1 MINNIRSSYLIKDKI
16 LDFLPINTILKIFKK
31 GSKKMLKSLELN
43 PNIYELFYNINK
55 DFESYDDYL
64 DNDMLSLI
72 YHLSLLQKNIELT
85 IIKEYYFRYLRE
97 QENITVYYDNTY
109 FKELLTFLQN
119 RGFQNNLI
127 IQINDLKI
135 DLDKYTDIDIY
146 SSLIKIEFVFNIK
159 WVERDKTCNLSYIK
173 DFLSKKIIGI
183 NSANCI
189 KKIKFL
195 EPINLNDETHL
206 EFYNYL
212 LLAFPNCEFN
222 IQCNYITE
230 PTYWSELAKFHQ
242 LKIILGNIS
251 KNDENNESI
260 GKNYSYVP
268 YTNLQISQI
277 NKNISSINNLHD
289 LYINYN
295 KKNINLTDKYINDNN
310 IIKPEKIVFEDFE
323 YDYKKKYFGELN
335 GIIELI
341 LIQKIFKNT
350 NFPIYIS
357 DKLQSLL
364 VLQLEKINILEDHLV
379 NIIKNN
385 PLLEIFEIKK
395 NFSGYV
401 YDKKLANALNNL
413 KYLKILS
420 THFFWYK
427 INLRSKE
434 LFKDF
439 HIQENQFFKYL
450 KSDSIKYLNIS
461 NESNINIHT
470 IEINL
475 PNLIRLSIEV
485 ANLITYDIKNEK
497 IDLNFI
503 KNKNKYSN
511 KSNMKNIIY
520 NKDNVINEENSSF
533 KNLRFLNLL
542 KVLNFG
548 SFLKNIVG
556 LKNLENLSLIFFDKK
571 LFEIFIKESKNMDNI
586 NCLTIIPDFG
596 EKLTSRQSEPFIKN
610 IHNFKNI
617 TKIELGIHTMD
628 DYLIN
633 LLYNELYKLKE
644 LRQIKIIIE
653 IIFEKYKQ
661 FLEEKMNH
669 LKNEK
674 DLLDL
679 KIIYKERKYKI

>member
-310 IIKPEKIVFEDFE
+310 IFKPEKIVFEDFE

-385 PLLEIFEIKK
+385 PLLEVFEIKK
-395 NFSGYV
+395 NYSGYV

-610 IHNFKNI
+610 IHNFKNL

>member
-310 IIKPEKIVFEDFE
+310 IFKPEKIVFEDFE
-323 YDYKKKYFGELN
+323 YDHKKKYFGELN

-385 PLLEIFEIKK
+385 PLLEVFEIKK
-395 NFSGYV
+395 NYSGYV

>member
-72 YHLSLLQKNIELT
+72 YHLSLLQKNIKLT

-127 IQINDLKI
+127 IQINNLKI

-260 GKNYSYVP
+260 GKNYSYGP

-295 KKNINLTDKYINDNN
+295 KKNINLTDKYINDTCFT
-310 IIKPEKIVFEDFE
+310 KPEKIVFEDFE

-364 VLQLEKINILEDHLV
+364 VL
-379 NIIKNN
+379 
-385 PLLEIFEIKK
+385 
-395 NFSGYV
+395 
-401 YDKKLANALNNL
+401 
-413 KYLKILS
+413 
-420 THFFWYK
+420 
-427 INLRSKE
+427 
-434 LFKDF
+434 
-439 HIQENQFFKYL
+439 
-450 KSDSIKYLNIS
+450 
-461 NESNINIHT
+461 
-470 IEINL
+470 
-475 PNLIRLSIEV
+475 
-485 ANLITYDIKNEK
+485 
-497 IDLNFI
+497 
-503 KNKNKYSN
+503 
-511 KSNMKNIIY
+511 
-520 NKDNVINEENSSF
+520 
-533 KNLRFLNLL
+533 
-542 KVLNFG
+542 
-548 SFLKNIVG
+548 
-556 LKNLENLSLIFFDKK
+556 
-571 LFEIFIKESKNMDNI
+571 
-586 NCLTIIPDFG
+586 
-596 EKLTSRQSEPFIKN
+596 
-610 IHNFKNI
+610 
-617 TKIELGIHTMD
+617 
-628 DYLIN
+628 
-633 LLYNELYKLKE
+633 
-644 LRQIKIIIE
+644 
-653 IIFEKYKQ
+653 
-661 FLEEKMNH
+661 
-669 LKNEK
+669 
-674 DLLDL
+674 
-679 KIIYKERKYKI
+679 

>member
-260 GKNYSYVP
+260 GKNYSY

-310 IIKPEKIVFEDFE
+310 IFKPEKIVFEDFE

-385 PLLEIFEIKK
+385 PLLEVFEIKK
-395 NFSGYV
+395 IIVVMYM
-401 YDKKLANALNNL
+401 
-413 KYLKILS
+413 
-420 THFFWYK
+420 
-427 INLRSKE
+427 
-434 LFKDF
+434 
-439 HIQENQFFKYL
+439 
-450 KSDSIKYLNIS
+450 
-461 NESNINIHT
+461 
-470 IEINL
+470 
-475 PNLIRLSIEV
+475 
-485 ANLITYDIKNEK
+485 IKN
-497 IDLNFI
+497 
-503 KNKNKYSN
+503 
-511 KSNMKNIIY
+511 
-520 NKDNVINEENSSF
+520 
-533 KNLRFLNLL
+533 
-542 KVLNFG
+542 
-548 SFLKNIVG
+548 
-556 LKNLENLSLIFFDKK
+556 
-571 LFEIFIKESKNMDNI
+571 
-586 NCLTIIPDFG
+586 
-596 EKLTSRQSEPFIKN
+596 
-610 IHNFKNI
+610 
-617 TKIELGIHTMD
+617 
-628 DYLIN
+628 
-633 LLYNELYKLKE
+633 
-644 LRQIKIIIE
+644 
-653 IIFEKYKQ
+653 
-661 FLEEKMNH
+661 
-669 LKNEK
+669 
-674 DLLDL
+674 
-679 KIIYKERKYKI
+679 

>member
-72 YHLSLLQKNIELT
+72 YHLSLLQKNIKLT

-206 EFYNYL
+206 QFYNYL

-310 IIKPEKIVFEDFE
+310 IFKPEKIVFEDFE